1 MGFGSAKGQ
10 PQGDLSFCGDA
21 DGAGFAAAVDDLAG
35 KFIKFALVF
44 DTVYAFHSCDYIME
58 KREKQA
64 ARLYTFPQNGYN
76 MSVTGGM
83 DYREKAGDW
92 MPTGI
97 EVTKAALD
105 DFKKIQDYM
114 LLARK
119 ENAVETYAKLK
130 DEYLTIKALLS
141 VSGVNL
147 ADIDKIKE

>member
-1 MGFGSAKGQ
+1 
-10 PQGDLSFCGDA
+10 
-21 DGAGFAAAVDDLAG
+21 
-35 KFIKFALVF
+35 
-44 DTVYAFHSCDYIME
+44 
-58 KREKQA
+58 
-64 ARLYTFPQNGYN
+64 
-76 MSVTGGM
+76 
-83 DYREKAGDW
+83 

-105 DFKKIQDYM
+105 DFKKIQEYM